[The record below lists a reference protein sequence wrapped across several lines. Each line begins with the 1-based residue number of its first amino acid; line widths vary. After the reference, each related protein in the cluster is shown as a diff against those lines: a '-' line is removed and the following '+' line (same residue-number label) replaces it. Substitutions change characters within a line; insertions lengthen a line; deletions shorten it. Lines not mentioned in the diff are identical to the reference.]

1 MNFVFDK
8 IISTMHMV
16 KACFPQA
23 RHFLK
28 YLSRLNAIRGKYP
41 KSSNNVNKGKNI
53 AMGGSMTE
61 MTHAN
66 VRYIPS
72 TKTPFTQSGAPI
84 LANKPVIQSWI
95 WKSPWDKSWDKP
107 LAPEMVSQNTPANR
121 RSITGNPVHLPVRIR
136 SIRRS
141 RWS

>member
-1 MNFVFDK
+1 MPKTINPVSNKADHK
-8 IISTMHMV
+8 ERKSPPPVPTKNMARTAINVGNRPLQGTKLLVSIAIIRSLGESIIRQPTIPAALHPNPIHIV

-61 MTHAN
+61 MTH
-66 VRYIPS
+66 
-72 TKTPFTQSGAPI
+72 
-84 LANKPVIQSWI
+84 VITIYRDS
-95 WKSPWDKSWDKP
+95 K
-107 LAPEMVSQNTPANR
+107 V
-121 RSITGNPVHLPVRIR
+121 VYY
-136 SIRRS
+136 
-141 RWS
+141 